1 VAAAA
6 GAIVAAVAAAAGAT
20 GTDVT
25 PLLIALSL
33 VTIGSGNDP
42 WGTGDEAPETL
53 ELVASE
59 KGFEPRVINLRK
71 GDPVRLRLTTAD
83 REHCFE
89 LDAFRVEKRVLPG
102 RVTVVDL
109 TPEKAGTFA
118 FQCCI
123 EEGAAADKEHGRLV
137 VVE

>member
-1 VAAAA
+1 MVATVVPVV
-6 GAIVAAVAAAAGAT
+6 GAAAAGAT
-20 GTDVT
+20 GTEV
-25 PLLIALSL
+25 LLLLALSL
-33 VTIGSGNDP
+33 LAGPASGGADASETIDV
-42 WGTGDEAPETL
+42 
-53 ELVASE
+53 VASE
-59 KGFEPRVINLRK
+59 RGFEPRVINLRK

-83 REHCFE
+83 REHCFA
-89 LDAFRVEKRVLPG
+89 LDAYRVEKRILPG
-102 RVTVVDL
+102 RATTVDL

>member
-1 VAAAA
+1 VDATAVPAAAAAA
-6 GAIVAAVAAAAGAT
+6 GVAT
-20 GTDVT
+20 GTDMT

-33 VTIGSGNDP
+33 LAGPAGGGADAAETIDV
-42 WGTGDEAPETL
+42 
-53 ELVASE
+53 VASE
-59 KGFEPRVINLRK
+59 RGFEPRVINLRK

-83 REHCFE
+83 REHCFA
-89 LDAFRVEKRVLPG
+89 LDAYRVEKRILPG
-102 RVTVVDL
+102 RATLVDL